1 MELGNDFIQNQL
13 IMKKSDIQRMP
24 EYFERYINLTDDVTH
39 IEALEMSLN
48 ELKNAPI
55 DKWKALGEKIYAP
68 EKWTI
73 KDMLQHIIDTERVF
87 AYRMTAFARKDPQQM
102 LGFDEDNYAKNAFA
116 YRRTVDDLVEELILV
131 RKNLIALYRSFS
143 PEMLQLE
150 GKGYNGATYSVLSMA
165 FCMAGHQ
172 RWHFKILEERYYPLL

>member
-1 MELGNDFIQNQL
+1 MELGNDVIQNQVN
-13 IMKKSDIQRMP
+13 MKKSDIQKMP
-24 EYFERYINLTDDVTH
+24 EYFDRYINLTDDVTYL
-39 IEALEMSLN
+39 EALEISLT
-48 ELKNAPI
+48 ELENAPI
-55 DKWKALGEKIYAP
+55 DKWKALGEKVYAP
-68 EKWTI
+68 GKWTI

-116 YRRTVDDLVEELILV
+116 NRRTVDDLVEELILV
-131 RKNLIALYRSFS
+131 RKNLIALYKSFT

-150 GKGYNGATYSVLSMA
+150 GKGYNGATYSVLSMG

-172 RWHFKILEERYYPLL
+172 RWHFRVLEERYYPLL